1 MGRGRRVV
9 ALRSAVM
16 IGARSTLRLLSLCG
30 NRCVFCAQR
39 GGAALHLGPEEL
51 TAGLRALRSQGFDE
65 VSFTGGDPT
74 EHEGLLGA
82 VEAAR
87 SEGFVSVGVQTHGR
101 RLREGGLAADLARAG
116 LTDVHLSLHGL
127 GPALHDHHTGV
138 PGSFAESAAGMGAAR
153 GAGLTVVVNTVLT
166 RSNGR
171 SLGELGGW
179 LGARGVA
186 AWCVSVPR
194 VAGALRGRFDPVFP
208 RLGVLMPHA
217 LHALASAQ
225 RDGVATFVRG
235 APGCLLGPFASR
247 CLPDTPRAYEPSRCE
262 GCAGRGACCGLDP
275 VYLSRFRGDELSPA
289 RAPKGAAVFTGRD
302 ASLSRMFVGEGP
314 LVLDE
319 PGDHEGT
326 Q

>member
-1 MGRGRRVV
+1 M
-9 ALRSAVM
+9 S
-16 IGARSTLRLLSLCG
+16 GARSTLRLLSPCG

-39 GGAALHLGPEEL
+39 GGAALRLGLDEV

-74 EHEGLLGA
+74 EHEGILDA
-82 VEAAR
+82 VQAAR

-101 RLREGGLAADLARAG
+101 RLREGGVAADLASAG

-127 GPALHDHHTGV
+127 GPALHDLHTGV
-138 PGSFAESAAGMGAAR
+138 PGSFAESAAGMAAA
-153 GAGLTVVVNTVLT
+153 GTAGLTVVVNTVLT

-171 SLGELGGW
+171 SLRELGAW
-179 LGARGVA
+179 LRSRGVA
-186 AWCVSVPR
+186 GWCVSVPR

-208 RLGVLMPHA
+208 RLGVILPHA
-217 LHALASAQ
+217 LHALASAR
-225 RDGVATFVRG
+225 RDGLATFVRG

-247 CLPDTPRAYEPSRCE
+247 CLPDAPRAYEPSRCE
-262 GCAGRGACCGLDP
+262 GCEGRVACCGLDP
-275 VYLSRFRGDELSPA
+275 AYLTRFRGDELSPA

-302 ASLSRMFVGEGP
+302 AALSRMFVGEGP

-319 PGDHEGT
+319 RWGHEGT